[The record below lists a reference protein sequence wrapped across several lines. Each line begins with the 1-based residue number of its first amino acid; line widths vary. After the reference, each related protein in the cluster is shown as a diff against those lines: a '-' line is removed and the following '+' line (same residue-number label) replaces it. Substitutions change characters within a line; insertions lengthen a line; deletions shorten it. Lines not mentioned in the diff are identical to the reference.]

1 MFDFVNMTYSGLLSV
16 VVAIIGLSCPLIIGR
31 IENIDKHY
39 SSTLLAKRFIT
50 ETAFVLFAVCMVINI
65 LVATLFPF
73 VLDCSEYARIWIAV
87 QSILVFL
94 LIVSLLLLFY
104 YMLIYTSPENL
115 SEHIIS
121 HYNKVKKKDK
131 KKAEMFFLQWIDVTP
146 SLLISADYDLTQS
159 VYDKLYDYVKDFYSD
174 GDKCEKFDD
183 YFLTG
188 ITRINENICQKE
200 HRLISLNNSNTL
212 LTMFI
217 EYIYTIPLDH
227 YKFLWKNLQ
236 LQIHYGQEEWIMSYW
251 EIASQRYQIAKM
263 SNGEENRRND
273 KLWDFYEFH
282 LMLVAML
289 LQEHKYDLVKRV
301 LSFSNTR
308 PEEYPLIPSTISE
321 VLNVLNTINSTSN
334 SPGKY
339 LYYELRY
346 PMSKMHGISDGKIL
360 GAIYLYLALLM
371 YRVLTLP
378 QYYGEEHALNIGIN
392 INQTNLHELR
402 IWRES
407 LQIMRFWLKT
417 VDGSNLMKMIEYNS
431 RQELTR
437 DEYKNKLEDII
448 KKAELIID
456 NTADKIN
463 EEQEYSSTVV
473 NTIEEGMVNKLKSSF
488 TPYETLL
495 NQSSLSDNALKLNC
509 SSTSEFP
516 NKAFIDNA
524 DISYVNI
531 DDVMAQMSI
540 YRFVFEINKL
550 FLLNTHGISY
560 RVAREDL
567 PKAFS
572 NLDLDE
578 EYVVF
583 SFGNNLGDIFNKV
596 KDEELKYGN
605 TLIYELP
612 TYQRML
618 ERVLYVIKKEDL
630 PNVRFE
636 KPDQK
641 LIDTYQLKC
650 VDEYFQIWTSLLKL
664 KDFPE
669 LKPKETTEKNLDQCS
684 LLTVGWQPVINI
696 KKDIEVLKI
705 KVWYR
710 FLDEGNPDDVNAIK
724 PIEKKSSTKTDNI

>member
-1 MFDFVNMTYSGLLSV
+1 MFDFVNSTYSGLLSV
-16 VVAIIGLSCPLIIGR
+16 VAAIIGLSCPLIIGR
-31 IENIDKHY
+31 IESIDKHY
-39 SSTLLAKRFIT
+39 NSTLLAKRFMT
-50 ETAFVLFAVCMVINI
+50 ETTFCFFAICMVVNI
-65 LVATLFPF
+65 LVATVFPF
-73 VLDCSEYARIWIAV
+73 FIDNSEYARIWIAV

-94 LIVSLLLLFY
+94 LVVSLLVLFTD
-104 YMLIYTSPENL
+104 MLIYTSPEKL
-115 SEHIIS
+115 SKHILQD
-121 HYNKVKKKDK
+121 YNNVKEKNK
-131 KKAEMFFLQWIDVTP
+131 KKAGMFFSQWVDVTP
-146 SLLISADYDLTQS
+146 KLLISADYNLTQS
-159 VYDKLYDYVKDFYSD
+159 VYDTLFDYVREFYSNS
-174 GDKCEKFDD
+174 GKCERFDD

-217 EYIYTIPLDH
+217 EYVYTIHPDH
-227 YKFLWKNLQ
+227 YKFLWKNLK

-251 EIASQRYQIAKM
+251 EIASQRYQIAKV
-263 SNGEENRRND
+263 SDSEENRQND
-273 KLWDFYEFH
+273 KLWEFYEFH
-282 LMLVAML
+282 LVLVAML
-289 LQEHKYDLVKRV
+289 LQEKKYDLVKRI
-301 LSFSNTR
+301 LSFSNTK

-321 VLNVLNTINSTSN
+321 VLNALNIINSTSN
-334 SPGKY
+334 RPEKY

-346 PMSKMHGISDGKIL
+346 PMPKMHGISDGKIL
-360 GAIYLYLALLM
+360 GTIYLYLALLM

-378 QYYGEEHALNIGIN
+378 KYYGEDHVLNIRIN

-402 IWRES
+402 VWRES
-407 LQIMRFWLKT
+407 LNILRFWLKT
-417 VDGSNLMKMIEYNS
+417 VDDDSNLKKMIEYNS
-431 RQELTR
+431 RKELTR
-437 DEYKNKLEDII
+437 IEYKNKLEEII
-448 KKAELIID
+448 KKAELFID

-463 EEQEYSSTVV
+463 EEQEYSPTIVST
-473 NTIEEGMVNKLKSSF
+473 IMEGIVKKLKYSFAPYKMLVNKSS
-488 TPYETLL
+488 
-495 NQSSLSDNALKLNC
+495 SDNALKFNC

-550 FLLNTHGISY
+550 FLLNTQGVSY

-567 PKAFS
+567 LKAFN

-583 SFGNNLGDIFNKV
+583 SFGNNLGDTFDKT
-596 KDEELKYGN
+596 KDEVLKYGN

-618 ERVLYVIKKEDL
+618 ERVLYVVKKEDI

-636 KPDQK
+636 QPNQNMIDRYK
-641 LIDTYQLKC
+641 LEC
-650 VDEYFQIWTSLLKL
+650 VDEDFQIWTSLLKL
-664 KDFPE
+664 KDFPD
-669 LKPKETTEKNLDQCS
+669 LKPKETTEENLDQYS
-684 LLTVGWQPVINI
+684 LLTVGWQPLINV

-710 FLDEGNPDDVNAIK
+710 FLDEGNPDDVNTIK
-724 PIEKKSSTKTDNI
+724 PIKMKPSTKQINR